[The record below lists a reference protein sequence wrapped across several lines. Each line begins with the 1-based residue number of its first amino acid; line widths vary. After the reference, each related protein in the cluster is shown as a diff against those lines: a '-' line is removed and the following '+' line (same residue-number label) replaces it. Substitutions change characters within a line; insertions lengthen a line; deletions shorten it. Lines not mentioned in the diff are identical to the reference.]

1 MYISNQFPV
10 KRTLRYVTRPAID
23 ETEYLVY
30 LLHGYGQLAEYFI
43 QKIEGILPQNV
54 CFIAPE
60 GMHRFYLKGTSGRVG
75 ASWMTKEARELDI
88 AENSQMLFELHEH
101 ILTEIQPKKIIVLG
115 FSQGGATASRWLANS
130 VIQADALVLWA
141 SVFPS
146 DVSIVSQESNSL
158 TEKNIFVLGSDD
170 EYFVGENATAMCSEY
185 EKMGFEV
192 ERFTGRHDLNTNL
205 LERIIQS
212 V

>member
-1 MYISNQFPV
+1 MFISNQLPV
-10 KRTLRYVTRPAID
+10 TRTLRYVTRPSIE

-43 QKIEGILPQNV
+43 QKIEGILAQHV
-54 CFIAPE
+54 SFVVPE

-88 AENSQMLFELHEH
+88 IENSNMLDNLHKH
-101 ILTEIQPKKIIVLG
+101 ILTQIQPKKIIVVG
-115 FSQGGATASRWLANS
+115 FSQGGATASRWLANGE
-130 VIQADALVLWA
+130 IQADLLVLWA

-146 DVSIVSQESNSL
+146 DITFNNSYSL
-158 TEKNIFVLGSDD
+158 AKKNIFALGSDD
-170 EYFVGENATAMCSEY
+170 EYFVGENATEMCLEY
-185 EKMGFEV
+185 TKMGFEV